1 MTSKPCSNKKRVPLL
16 CFFVVLLLLETLAV
30 VTTVQ
35 AAAGVKTRSEKK
47 RWRQQM
53 REDAGR
59 RKTPSEKQRWRAE
72 QHEARRV
79 QQKDDALRRFADTPL
94 KVKQGGVRGG
104 EQEEGVTTKQDRKR
118 RGDALATKT
127 VSEKQKWKDARKKK
141 QQAWTQDKKLESL
154 SPSEKKKKR
163 AARKE
168 ALQAKRLKNKRLREE
183 RQAAA
188 EL

>member
-1 MTSKPCSNKKRVPLL
+1 M
-16 CFFVVLLLLETLAV
+16 
-30 VTTVQ
+30 
-35 AAAGVKTRSEKK
+35 
-47 RWRQQM
+47 
-53 REDAGR
+53 
-59 RKTPSEKQRWRAE
+59 
-72 QHEARRV
+72 
-79 QQKDDALRRFADTPL
+79 
-94 KVKQGGVRGG
+94 RGG

>member
-1 MTSKPCSNKKRVPLL
+1 MTSKQCSNKKRVPLL
-16 CFFVVLLLLETLAV
+16 CFFVVMLLLETIAV

-35 AAAGVKTRSEKK
+35 AAGVKTRSEKK

-53 REDAGR
+53 REDEGR
-59 RKTPSEKQRWRAE
+59 RTPSEKQRWRAE
-72 QHEARRV
+72 QQEARRV
-79 QQKDDALRRFADTPL
+79 KQKDDALLRFADRVL

-104 EQEEGVTTKQDRKR
+104 EQEGATTKKDRKR
-118 RGDALATKT
+118 KGGELATKT

>member
-1 MTSKPCSNKKRVPLL
+1 MTSKQCSNKKRVPLL
-16 CFFVVLLLLETLAV
+16 CFFVVMLLLETIAV

-35 AAAGVKTRSEKK
+35 AAGVKTRSEKK

-53 REDAGR
+53 REDEGR
-59 RKTPSEKQRWRAE
+59 RTPSEKQRWRAE
-72 QHEARRV
+72 QQEARRV
-79 QQKDDALRRFADTPL
+79 KQKDDALLRFADTQL

-104 EQEEGVTTKQDRKR
+104 EQEGVTKKDRKR